1 MSVAESA
8 LAQSKSA
15 LEAAKS
21 AHDRTIVRARFGGIV
36 TKVLHKPGDRVT
48 GGSSDPVLR
57 LVDPTRLQIST
68 QVPLAQ
74 IERLQPGQIATVQT
88 AAGPAGTATVSL
100 RLGATTP
107 TATTG
112 EVRLEIIP
120 PTSLT
125 IDTPVQLDL
134 QIEERR
140 DVVVV
145 PLQAVQK
152 DGTST
157 FVWIAGDDRQAHR
170 REVRVGLAAGGVTQ
184 IVSGLAAGERVILTG
199 LAELVEGTTITFR
212 TS

>member
-1 MSVAESA
+1 M
-8 LAQSKSA
+8 
-15 LEAAKS
+15 
-21 AHDRTIVRARFGGIV
+21 
-36 TKVLHKPGDRVT
+36 
-48 GGSSDPVLR
+48 
-57 LVDPTRLQIST
+57 
-68 QVPLAQ
+68 
-74 IERLQPGQIATVQT
+74 QT

-184 IVSGLAAGERVILTG
+184 IVSGLAVGERVILTG
-199 LAELVEGTTITFR
+199 IAELVEGTTITFEDVLTGPPPGVR
-212 TS
+212 RAA